1 MTRPVSIQIYVSR
14 ELGARVRE
22 VAQARELDVS
32 AWVRSLLV
40 DACEEAEA
48 ASLQN
53 ASSKRIDRQRVFVM
67 VGVDALL
74 AGHPDRGLRERAH
87 QAYARKC
94 RELGLG
100 FSSEKGGSDEA

>member
-14 ELGARVRE
+14 ELGARIRE
-22 VAQARELDVS
+22 AARARELDVS
-32 AWVRSLLV
+32 AWVRSLLAA
-40 DACEEAEA
+40 ACEEAEL
-48 ASLQN
+48 ASRTT
-53 ASSKRIDRQRVFVM
+53 ASRRRIDRQRVFVM

-74 AGHPDRGLRERAH
+74 AGHPDRNLRERAH

-100 FSSEKGGSDEA
+100 LPSEKGDSDEA